1 VAENGA
7 ASAADAIGQV
17 ASRFLGLTADLRQ
30 AVAERE
36 TAAEADARPDGAAAA
51 ASGPSVAGRASALAL
66 DARAA
71 ESAILRYLWSN
82 NFMAANEAGS
92 RLQQVQTAAEELR
105 AAVSVP
111 DLAALAEAIVAE
123 ATAFRTEMDALTAA
137 MVDRSTAV
145 SARETATGALH
156 AAATDIRRLAGEVA
170 ESRRTAYEA
179 QRAEVEAA
187 RAAVDQAVGLRD
199 QATRLIEL
207 SQTARLGVRDY
218 QLGDTGAAETV
229 TDAIGAIFAT
239 AVRMKPA
246 LAGTEGEGLT
256 TEIAGAANAYR
267 GGFEALLGI
276 LDEEAAA
283 RARMADVAGAVADG
297 TGALVAAEAAALAEG
312 RRSAGMLL
320 AGGTLAALVIG
331 AGFAFGIGRGIG
343 GPVSRMTGAMERLAE
358 GQTEIDIP
366 GQNRKDELAAMAR
379 ALTVF
384 RDNAVEK
391 QRLEAEQEEAERR
404 AEAEKRRARAEL
416 ADSFEA
422 EVSSTVRQ
430 LSEAAERMRSTA
442 RSMTE
447 GAQETTQHAAGV
459 AATTSQTAANVETV
473 AAAAEQLSAS
483 INEIARKVSESSETA
498 REAVSGAQAANS
510 QVEGLAG
517 AAERIGDVVKLITDI
532 AEQTNLLALNATIE
546 AARAGEA
553 GKGFAVVAGEVKNL
567 ASQTA
572 KATQDIAQQIAEI
585 QNATGASVETI
596 RSIATIIEKVDQT
609 SNDIAAAVEEQDAAT
624 KEIARNVQEAANGT
638 TQVGS
643 TVDGMRNAAEQNGA
657 SAQEVLTASG
667 TLADLT
673 GGLNRQVDGFLA
685 KVRAG

>member
-1 VAENGA
+1 MEFSSKTRDLAEDLSAVRLDRAAFSASGAPERAEAVSTGLADLSGRTVALRDTADGARAERLDAMVEQLGDYAVAFDALLAAHHGRIDNAAEMQARADELAGLAERIATDQAARYAQARDRMGALNGDLDASLEVSRLAESLDRLATAAGAGQADYLLTGAQEDADRTAEAIRDLFMTSMSLRRAVAGTEQEQAAAEIAEAAQAYRQAFQSLLEAVDAETVAENGA

-283 RARMADVAGAVADG
+283 RARMAEVAGAVADG
-297 TGALVAAEAAALAEG
+297 TGALVAA
-312 RRSAGMLL
+312 
-320 AGGTLAALVIG
+320 
-331 AGFAFGIGRGIG
+331 
-343 GPVSRMTGAMERLAE
+343 
-358 GQTEIDIP
+358 
-366 GQNRKDELAAMAR
+366 
-379 ALTVF
+379 
-384 RDNAVEK
+384 
-391 QRLEAEQEEAERR
+391 
-404 AEAEKRRARAEL
+404 
-416 ADSFEA
+416 
-422 EVSSTVRQ
+422 
-430 LSEAAERMRSTA
+430 
-442 RSMTE
+442 
-447 GAQETTQHAAGV
+447 
-459 AATTSQTAANVETV
+459 
-473 AAAAEQLSAS
+473 
-483 INEIARKVSESSETA
+483 
-498 REAVSGAQAANS
+498 
-510 QVEGLAG
+510 
-517 AAERIGDVVKLITDI
+517 
-532 AEQTNLLALNATIE
+532 
-546 AARAGEA
+546 
-553 GKGFAVVAGEVKNL
+553 
-567 ASQTA
+567 
-572 KATQDIAQQIAEI
+572 
-585 QNATGASVETI
+585 
-596 RSIATIIEKVDQT
+596 
-609 SNDIAAAVEEQDAAT
+609 
-624 KEIARNVQEAANGT
+624 
-638 TQVGS
+638 
-643 TVDGMRNAAEQNGA
+643 
-657 SAQEVLTASG
+657 
-667 TLADLT
+667 
-673 GGLNRQVDGFLA
+673 
-685 KVRAG
+685 